1 MQSDDFLVIS
11 PPISPLH
18 GPNGVNGVT
27 NEYNRCI
34 RKGINDVDV
43 ELDGTLLIMKNTHF
57 FVWKPGYGYVAK
69 RRISR
74 RFPGI
79 SGFMNALVSSPK
91 TGDTYIFKGSQMWV
105 FDRKQ
110 KLYDNFPIWSGHLG
124 LPYGPDAAFVYNGH
138 IVVLKQ
144 DKYWILQ
151 EEPIQIPEGYPQPVN
166 STCES
171 FKNLKNRCIL
181 WMFRNLSSFVF
192 HGQK

>member
-1 MQSDDFLVIS
+1 MIFRVLLDYCLFSGFDFELSQLSFQVATF
-11 PPISPLH
+11 L
-18 GPNGVNGVT
+18 PN
-27 NEYNRCI
+27 
-34 RKGINDVDV
+34 
-43 ELDGTLLIMKNTHF
+43 M
-57 FVWKPGYGYVAK
+57 K
-69 RRISR
+69 RRLR
-74 RFPGI
+74 
-79 SGFMNALVSSPK
+79 SGFMNTLVTSPK

-110 KLYDNFPIWSGHLG
+110 KLYDNFTIWSGHLG

-138 IVVLKQ
+138 IVLKQ

-181 WMFRNLSSFVF
+181 WIFR
-192 HGQK
+192 K